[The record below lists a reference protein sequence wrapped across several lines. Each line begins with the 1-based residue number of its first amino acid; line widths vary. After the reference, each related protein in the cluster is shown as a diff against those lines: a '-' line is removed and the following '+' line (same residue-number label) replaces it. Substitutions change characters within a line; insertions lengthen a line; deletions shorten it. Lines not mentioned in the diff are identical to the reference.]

1 MFITGMYTSS
11 IVHTLRHSL
20 MFITGIYTSS
30 IVHTLRHSLMFITG
44 MYTFEKRFRL
54 GVCYLINAS
63 PLFSRELYIPMI
75 NIKMSSD

>member
-1 MFITGMYTSS
+1 MCKNKSGERVRLLLGQSRKSVFHFYLYLKNG
-11 IVHTLRHSL
+11 
-20 MFITGIYTSS
+20 
-30 IVHTLRHSLMFITG
+30 
-44 MYTFEKRFRL
+44 FRL

>member
-1 MFITGMYTSS
+1 LAIIGFENRFIFLIIWLCVKNKSGGEGDTIIRPKSKIGFP
-11 IVHTLRHSL
+11 LLSL
-20 MFITGIYTSS
+20 
-30 IVHTLRHSLMFITG
+30 
-44 MYTFEKRFRL
+44 FEKRFRL